1 MTIDDI
7 LVEQLPN
14 DVEEVYMVV
23 WKYSH
28 KIIYEKCVV
37 KNIILSSFVFMWEE
51 ALKATKLT

>member
-7 LVEQLPN
+7 LIEQLPN

-37 KNIILSSFVFMWEE
+37 KNIILSSFVSMWEE
-51 ALKATKLT
+51 TLKATKLT